1 MAGDTLTGIGK
12 FIAGALI
19 GTLAMAIYNQ
29 TTPPPPTTLP
39 VLGASSAISTPDNT
53 APDESIVTLTNQL
66 DEYVELANQLEG
78 QIVELS
84 YRLTELEKTQ
94 QQLIRGS
101 QSDPEDAP
109 ESPQIT
115 PPATADK
122 EENKPGVLNIAS
134 LVGAGIDKQQA
145 DHILRRVGELDMQ
158 RLDLRDRAIRE
169 GTLGTREY
177 LNALRELNQNAPDL
191 REEIGDDT
199 YDRYLY
205 ASGQANRV
213 VVTSVIAGSAAE
225 QAGIREGD
233 MILNYGDDRV
243 FTWPELR
250 KATTQGYRGEYITVN
265 VQRDRQILSLLVPR
279 GPLGVRLST
288 RSSTPLDPMGY

>member
-1 MAGDTLTGIGK
+1 MAGETLMGIGK

-19 GTLAMAIYNQ
+19 GTLAMAIYHQ
-29 TTPPPPTTLP
+29 TTPQPPTTLP
-39 VLGASSAISTPDNT
+39 VLGVSSSISAPSST
-53 APDESIVTLTNQL
+53 APDTKITALTNQL
-66 DEYVELANQLEG
+66 DEYTELTNQLED
-78 QIVELS
+78 QIVELN
-84 YRLTELEKTQ
+84 YRLAELEKTQ
-94 QQLIRGS
+94 QQLLTRK
-101 QSDPEDAP
+101 QSGAGDAVAAV
-109 ESPQIT
+109 QVV
-115 PPATADK
+115 PPAEVEQAK
-122 EENKPGVLNIAS
+122 NKPGTLNIAT
-134 LVGAGIDKQQA
+134 LVDAGIDPQQA
-145 DHILRRVGELDMQ
+145 DYILRRQGELDML

-169 GTLGTREY
+169 GTLGTKEY
-177 LNALRELNQNAPDL
+177 LNALRELNKNAPNL

-205 ASGQANRV
+205 ASGQSNRV

-233 MILNYGDDRV
+233 MILDYGSDKV

-265 VQRDRQILSLLVPR
+265 VQRDSQILSLLVPR

-288 RSSTPLDPMGY
+288 SSKLPLDPSGY